1 MLSGAVHKAG
11 HTSRYAFVVVL
22 VMLSSYAARTQDAVS
37 VLRAKFNPEWI
48 AGNND
53 NTTVDQPFVFSRN
66 LIFFSARING
76 QEGNFV
82 LDTGAPALLLNNR
95 GGDQHGHLTQVGVG
109 AGGSVA
115 LTNHR
120 VESFEIGDNNLGK
133 RWALTLDMRSMEQ
146 RTGQTIDGFVGHEL
160 FDNKEVRINFPDRR
174 FSLQKSVRHP
184 LHEGK
189 EPRRILN
196 FDFVDHLPVITV
208 KVGKRKLRFAID
220 TGAGVNII
228 DEDKKDLFQAVGE
241 QMNIQGFDG
250 NSTVNNV
257 VTIPGLSIVEIE
269 EQEAISFVS
278 MDLTH
283 LQSPAGAPI
292 SGIIGSAFLHNYVVG
307 IDYRRRKL
315 YFW

>member
-1 MLSGAVHKAG
+1 MLSSAIHKAG
-11 HTSRYAFVVVL
+11 HTYRYAFAMLLVVL
-22 VMLSSYAARTQDAVS
+22 SFNTARTQDAVS
-37 VLRAKFNPEWI
+37 VLKAKFNPAWN
-48 AGNND
+48 ASTD
-53 NTTVDQPFVFSRN
+53 YKATVDQPFIFSRN

-76 QEGNFV
+76 ENGNFV

-95 GGDQHGHLTQVGVG
+95 GNDHQGHPASMGVG

-115 LTNHR
+115 LTNQR

-160 FDNKEVRINFPDRR
+160 FDNKEVRINFPDRK
-174 FSLQKSVRHP
+174 FSLQKPVRHP

-189 EPRRILN
+189 EPRKVLN

-228 DEDKKDLFQAVGE
+228 DEGKKELFQAVGE
-241 QMNIQGFDG
+241 QMDIQGFDG

-257 VTIPGLSIVEIE
+257 VTIPGLSIVGAE
-269 EQEAISFVS
+269 EQEDISFVS

-283 LQSPAGAPI
+283 LQAPAGVPI
-292 SGIIGSAFLHNYVVG
+292 SGIIGSSFLHNYVVG